1 MKLWSHRPPSPH
13 QRSDEGTGPTES
25 RTPPSR
31 QDQLRD
37 AAQVLRDEL
46 GSKRSDKLLRLFDF
60 LLERTI
66 EMRPP
71 TELEITNEIFSA
83 GRTVDSPQ
91 DATVRVYI
99 HRLRKLMEDVYR
111 ERPGPGLSIPL
122 GEYSVQLTGV
132 AEMAVEDEV
141 PVPPPPAGKA
151 PPLARKWLAL
161 GAAGLM
167 ALLALLFFF
176 PAAPKPPIW
185 PAIWRP
191 LANSD
196 RPITIV
202 MGDYF
207 LFGQMGSQGPM
218 STSAP
223 RLVWDH
229 SILTRDDLDIY
240 LMRHPEE
247 GERVTPSREQYVSS
261 STIMALEK
269 VQAILRHLTRGQ
281 ARSIKLISAS
291 QLVPDAFKSSDVVYV
306 GLLSGLSVL
315 LCDPLFQAS
324 GFKLGDT
331 FNDLTDVSTGTK
343 YQSDGV
349 VLTEERIPRVDYG
362 YMASLPGPAGNTI
375 MIIAGTRDPG
385 LLEMAELAGDPA
397 RIAAAGFNGNV
408 SFRGLEMLYR
418 VRAMANLNIGATLV
432 LHRELRS
439 QGIWDK
445 SATTD
450 GTPSPSDTP
459 EAAPIPH

>member
-1 MKLWSHRPPSPH
+1 MR
-13 QRSDEGTGPTES
+13 E
-25 RTPPSR
+25 
-31 QDQLRD
+31 

-66 EMRPP
+66 DLRPP
-71 TELEITNEIFSA
+71 TELEITNEIFST
-83 GRTVDSPQ
+83 GRTLDAPQ

-99 HRLRKLMEDVYR
+99 HRLRKLMDEVYKD
-111 ERPGPGLSIPL
+111 RPDPGLMIPL
-122 GEYSVQLTGV
+122 GQYSVQLTGV
-132 AEMAVEDEV
+132 AETVV
-141 PVPPPPAGKA
+141 PKVAPAEQVPLGR
-151 PPLARKWLAL
+151 ARSVPRSRLAL
-161 GAAGLM
+161 GAACLV
-167 ALLALLFFF
+167 ALLAILFLF
-176 PAAPKPPIW
+176 PAVQDRPTW

-191 LANSD
+191 LAKSD

-207 LFGQMGSQGPM
+207 LFGQMGSQGPT
-218 STSAP
+218 STAVP

-247 GERVTPSREQYVSS
+247 GERITPPREQYVSS

-269 VQAILRHLTRGQ
+269 VQAILRDLTRGQ
-281 ARSIKLISAS
+281 ARPIKLISAS

-324 GFKLGDT
+324 GFTLGDT
-331 FNDLTDVSTGTK
+331 FNDLTDAATGTK

-385 LLEMAELAGDPA
+385 LLEMAELAGEPA

-445 SATTD
+445 SATAD

-459 EAAPIPH
+459 AAAPIPH

>member
-99 HRLRKLMEDVYR
+99 HRLRKLMEDVYK

-132 AEMAVEDEV
+132 AEMAVEDKA
-141 PVPPPPAGKA
+141 PVPPSPAGKA

-191 LANSD
+191 LASSD

-207 LFGQMGSQGPM
+207 LFGQTPDQGNV
-218 STSAP
+218 SAAAP

-229 SILTRDDLDIY
+229 SIPAREDLDIY
-240 LMRHPEE
+240 LMRHPAE
-247 GERVTPSREQYVSS
+247 GERITASREQYVSS

-269 VQAILRHLTRGQ
+269 IHALLRTITRGQ
-281 ARSIKLISAS
+281 TRPIKLISAS
-291 QLVPDAFKSSDVVYV
+291 QLVPDTFKSSDVIYV
-306 GLLSGLSVL
+306 GLLGGLSVL
-315 LCDPLFQAS
+315 LRDPLFQAS

-331 FNDLTDVSTGTK
+331 ANELTDTATGMT

-349 VLTEERIPRVDYG
+349 VLTEERIPRMDYG
-362 YMASLPGPAGNTI
+362 YMASLPGPAGNTV
-375 MIIAGTRDPG
+375 MIIAGIRDPG

-397 RIAAAGFNGNV
+397 RIAATGFNGNV
-408 SFRGLEMLYR
+408 SFRGFEMLYR
-418 VRAMANLNIGATLV
+418 VRTMASLNIGATLV

-445 SATTD
+445 STAAAD
-450 GTPSPSDTP
+450 SPSPSDTP
-459 EAAPIPH
+459 VAPLAPR